1 MAQWTGTH
9 SPGSQPLPAPMPP
22 KVMGF
27 LNQRLEQQGSEELT
41 KGQFIIAVQEEG
53 AGGVSGLG
61 GFFGKVATFR
71 L

>member
-1 MAQWTGTH
+1 
-9 SPGSQPLPAPMPP
+9 MPP